1 MADADLYTR
10 DPGLFYDTAK
20 KHAEMKEALEIAET
34 RWLELEDM
42 LSQTKSNA

>member
-34 RWLELEDM
+34 RWLELEE
-42 LSQTKSNA
+42 SRGN